1 MTWRAW
7 KKYTHSWGEIG
18 QKQADSPA
26 EGSDRAEGMAQPE
39 TAGKVT
45 GSCFW
50 LIPALQMSVSS

>member
-26 EGSDRAEGMAQPE
+26 EGSDRAEGMA
-39 TAGKVT
+39 
-45 GSCFW
+45 
-50 LIPALQMSVSS
+50 